1 MGESQA
7 RIPIRIKVA
16 DVGEAPGEL
25 NRLTAP
31 LTVGDILKALPINGR
46 TVPAQGCISI
56 ILGLKRGVEKPVSQV
71 EAGTIAFWPRAGSL
85 CIYPEATKTY
95 GPVNKV
101 GRVTGNL
108 GIFKNLKSGSRIII
122 VAENYTYYT

>member
-7 RIPIRIKVA
+7 RVPIIIKVA
-16 DVGEAPGEL
+16 EVGEAAGEL

-31 LTVGDILKALPINGR
+31 LTVGDILKVLPINGR
-46 TVPAQGCISI
+46 TVPAQGCVSI
-56 ILGLKRGVEKPVSQV
+56 ILGLKRGTEKPVTQV
-71 EAGTIAFWPRAGSL
+71 EAGTIAFWPRAMSL

-95 GPVNKV
+95 GPVNKI

-108 GIFKNLKSGSRIII
+108 EIFRNLKSGSRIII
-122 VAENYTYYT
+122 RAA

>member
-7 RIPIRIKVA
+7 RTPIRIKVA
-16 DVGEAPGEL
+16 EVGEAPGEL

-31 LTVGDILKALPINGR
+31 LTVGDILKMLPINGR
-46 TVPAQGCISI
+46 TVPAQGCVSI
-56 ILGLKRGVEKPVSQV
+56 ILGLKRGTEKPVTQV
-71 EAGTIAFWPRAGSL
+71 DAGTIAYWPRTGSL

-95 GPVNKV
+95 SPVNKV

-108 GIFKNLKSGSRIII
+108 EIFKNLKSGSRIII
-122 VAENYTYYT
+122 VPV

>member
-7 RIPIRIKVA
+7 RVLIRIKVA
-16 DVGEAPGEL
+16 EVGEAQGEL

-31 LTVGDILKALPINGR
+31 LTVGDILKVLPINGR
-46 TVPAQGCISI
+46 TVPAQGCTSI
-56 ILGLKRGVEKPVSQV
+56 ILGLRRGTEKPVTQV
-71 EAGTIAFWPRAGSL
+71 EAGTIAFWPRAMSL

-101 GRVTGNL
+101 GKVTSNL
-108 GIFKNLKSGSRIII
+108 EIFRNLKSGSRIII
-122 VAENYTYYT
+122 VAA